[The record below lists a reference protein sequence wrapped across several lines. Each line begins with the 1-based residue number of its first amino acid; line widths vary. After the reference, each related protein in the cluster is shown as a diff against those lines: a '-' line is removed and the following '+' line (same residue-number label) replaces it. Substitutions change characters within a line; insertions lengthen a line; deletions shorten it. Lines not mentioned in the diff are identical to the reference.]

1 MNKPELNSY
10 KRQLLALQKVSEQ
23 VLSTTTELL
32 SQIDRELNPDQKKTA
47 KSTHAEKYDIK
58 QILVDSG
65 FFTCEEIESDKALI
79 PTVKSYNLTENQLRS
94 TLEELFP
101 QKDAAKNKAA
111 FLIYNLKR
119 RYLL

>member
-47 KSTHAEKYDIK
+47 KNTHTEKYDIK
-58 QILVDSG
+58 QILIDSG

-111 FLIYNLKR
+111 FIIYNLKKK
-119 RYLL
+119 YL